1 MENFLDTVSQTDP
14 MLLQQVRNDCDKLLQ
29 LKFQMEMAEENFK
42 KAQKAYVDFATKQL
56 PEKFKANGIDIL
68 GCGNVN
74 IRITTK
80 TRASILKGKDDG
92 ATSKANIAKWLR
104 ERGYDEYIKEQLIV
118 PQSQLDA
125 CKAAGISFQEDM
137 DINTNKL
144 KALVIDLLGQN
155 GSPALINKDEI
166 PEGLSFYQWD
176 EAEAC

>member
-42 KAQKAYVDFATKQL
+42 KAQKAYADFATKQL

-92 ATSKANIAKWLR
+92 TTSKANIAKWLR

-118 PQSQLDA
+118 PQSQLEA

-166 PEGLSFYQWD
+166 PEGFSFYQWD
-176 EAEAC
+176 EAEVC